1 MVFKNSTTCIRLLYI
16 LSDLKSKLL
25 ELKHDTT
32 QRKQIAQARTDLAIE
47 KHAGKLINFY
57 DSL

>member
-1 MVFKNSTTCIRLLYI
+1 MLYI